1 MEFGLGNQK
10 AAQEDAQAQAQED
23 AQEDAMGATGP
34 RLNGAG

>member
-34 RLNGAG
+34 RLIGAG